1 MASDVKGAHGYC
13 PVDIGF
19 LESLKWNGGI
29 RDDADRNGSL
39 IARAIL
45 TCGYVTP
52 IGVTHSNPYQ
62 TVSPSWHEVN

>member
-1 MASDVKGAHGYC
+1 MASDVKRAHGYY
-13 PVDIGF
+13 PVYGF
-19 LESLKWNGGI
+19 LESLKWNGCI

-45 TCGYVTP
+45 ACGYVTP

-62 TVSPSWHEVN
+62 TVSPSWHEVS